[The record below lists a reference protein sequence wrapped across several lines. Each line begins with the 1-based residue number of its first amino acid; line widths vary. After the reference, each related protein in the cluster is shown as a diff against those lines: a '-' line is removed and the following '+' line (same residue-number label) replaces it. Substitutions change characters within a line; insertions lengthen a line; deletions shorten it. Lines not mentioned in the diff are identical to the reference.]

1 MTAPTASPAARTA
14 TLALLA
20 MLAFA
25 GNSLL
30 CRAALAGTR
39 IDPTAFTLIRL
50 CSGALVLW
58 LLVRMRRGSPDKVGG
73 ANWMSA
79 LALFGY
85 AAAFSFAYVRLS
97 AATGAL
103 LLFGAVQATMIGIG
117 LWRGERFGQ
126 LQLGGFGLALAG
138 LVALLLPGLRSPPL
152 GSALWMLAAGVAW
165 GLYSLR
171 GARAID
177 PLGDTAGNFLR
188 TLPFALL
195 LGLLARANLQADAA
209 GIAYAL
215 ASGALASGLGYA
227 VWYAVLPR
235 LSALRASVLQ
245 LSVPAIT
252 ALGGV
257 LLLDED
263 LSLRLMICT
272 AAVLGGVLLVVSGRT
287 ARPSAADARR

>member
-1 MTAPTASPAARTA
+1 MTAATANPAARTA
-14 TLALLA
+14 ALAVLA

-39 IDPTAFTLIRL
+39 IDAAAFTLIRL
-50 CSGALVLW
+50 CSGALMLW
-58 LLVRMRRGSPDKVGG
+58 LLVRMRRGSPDRVGG
-73 ANWMSA
+73 ANWVSA

-138 LVALLLPGLRSPPL
+138 LVALLLPGLTSPPL

-209 GIAYAL
+209 GIAYAI

-257 LLLDED
+257 LLLDEA
-263 LSLRLMICT
+263 LSLRLLVCT

-287 ARPSAADARR
+287 AGPSAVDARR